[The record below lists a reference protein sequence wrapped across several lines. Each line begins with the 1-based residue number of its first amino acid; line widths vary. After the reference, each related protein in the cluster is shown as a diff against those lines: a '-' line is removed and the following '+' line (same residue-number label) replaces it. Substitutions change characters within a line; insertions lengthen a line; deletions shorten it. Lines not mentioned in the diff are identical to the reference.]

1 MTGPW
6 KDVWGVRAGNND
18 DLYFVLIER
27 MEWAGRQM
35 IDAEENEL
43 QLLSSPQQPSE
54 SEHKG
59 STELEPTET
68 FPSIHTL
75 TVDAWLSNFGGTE
88 SISPQFVRLRNGL
101 KKFPKTNLKLYLQCP
116 CWAETLQCMNGKIV
130 RSCHPLRRWEIVWH
144 WECSYIQLIMEK
156 TSIMCHMLSE
166 NNISK
171 FFSLHNDFDFTL
183 SF

>member
-144 WECSYIQLIMEK
+144 WECSYIQYAFHQFM
-156 TSIMCHMLSE
+156 
-166 NNISK
+166 
-171 FFSLHNDFDFTL
+171 D
-183 SF
+183 